1 MLDWRKRCFEN
12 SQRLISNGKIVKGP
26 PNGWPFFCFYTWA
39 QKMKQH
45 YLFLVLL
52 CGCWSCTTQE
62 TAKPVAYTG
71 PMREVENVEML
82 YTEKQTL
89 KVKLQAKKI
98 FEFQNG
104 DREFPEG
111 LYLEFY
117 DEAGKLTS
125 TLQAN
130 TAFFFKTELK
140 WRGRGKVEVK
150 NIDKNEQLNTE
161 ELFWKQDTKRIFTDK
176 FVTIKQQTEVIYGT
190 GLEAAQDLSDY
201 TILKPEGEFEV
212 KDNP

>member
-1 MLDWRKRCFEN
+1 MK
-12 SQRLISNGKIVKGP
+12 
-26 PNGWPFFCFYTWA
+26 FYS
-39 QKMKQH
+39 
-45 YLFLVLL
+45 LFLFIVFLN
-52 CGCWSCTTQE
+52 WSCSPPE
-62 TAKPVAYTG
+62 VAKPIAYTG
-71 PMREVENVEML
+71 AQREIEDVEML

-89 KVKLQAKKI
+89 KVKLLAKKI

-111 LYLEFY
+111 IYIEFY
-117 DEAGKLTS
+117 DETGKLTS

-130 TAFFFKTELK
+130 TAFFFKAEEK

-190 GLEAAQDLSDY
+190 GLEAAQDLTDY

-212 KDNP
+212 KEN